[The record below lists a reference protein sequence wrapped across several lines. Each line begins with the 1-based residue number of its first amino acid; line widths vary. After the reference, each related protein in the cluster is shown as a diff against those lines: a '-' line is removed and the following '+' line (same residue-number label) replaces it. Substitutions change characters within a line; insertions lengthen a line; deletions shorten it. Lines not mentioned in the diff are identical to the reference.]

1 MKGIIYDIKRFAL
14 HDGPGIR
21 TTVFLK
27 GCPLACWWCH
37 NPESQL
43 PAPESSAVVTILDE
57 ASHERRHTLGYHT
70 TTGAVMEVIDKEAV
84 FYDES
89 GGGVTFSGG
98 EPLMQPEFLKQLL
111 QSCKDH
117 GYHTAV
123 DTSGHAPWQR
133 LEEVLPFT
141 DLFLYDLKHHD
152 DELHQKYTGGSLRLI
167 LDNLSRLAQ
176 KHTNIVIRIPVVP
189 GINDSAADNEA
200 FAKIIT
206 GLGSIRQVHLLPYHN
221 MAQHKYKHW
230 GKENKLTNLDNL
242 NKNDLLPAADFFAAK
257 GFEVTIGG

>member
-1 MKGIIYDIKRFAL
+1 MEGIIYDIKRFAL

-27 GCPLACWWCH
+27 GCPLSCWWCH

-43 PAPESSAVVTILDE
+43 AAPETNMVVTTLDE
-57 ASHERRHTLGYHT
+57 IRHQRRHTLGYRT
-70 TTGAVMEVIDKEAV
+70 TTEAVMEIIDKEAV

-98 EPLMQPEFLKQLL
+98 EPLMQPEFLKQMLR
-111 QSCKDH
+111 SCKDH

-133 LEEVLPFT
+133 LEDVIPFT

-152 DELHQKYTGGSLRLI
+152 EELHQKYTGGSLRLI
-167 LDNLSRLAQ
+167 LENLSQLAE
-176 KHTNIVIRIPVVP
+176 KHANIVIRIPVVP
-189 GINDSAADNEA
+189 GINDSEADNEA
-200 FAKIIT
+200 FAKIISN
-206 GLGSIRQVHLLPYHN
+206 LSNIRQVHLLPFHN
-221 MAQHKYKHW
+221 MAQHKYERW
-230 GKENKLTNLDNL
+230 GKENKLHGLENL
-242 NKNDLLPAADFFAAK
+242 NKKDLLPAMEFFVAK